1 MVAILGKKSL
11 KPKAISKNFTIL
23 KMCYTLLPKMV
34 CYTATILNSEFTG
47 LKENIAFCLENEL
60 DMVAFCH

>member
-1 MVAILGKKSL
+1 
-11 KPKAISKNFTIL
+11 
-23 KMCYTLLPKMV
+23 MCYTLLPKKV